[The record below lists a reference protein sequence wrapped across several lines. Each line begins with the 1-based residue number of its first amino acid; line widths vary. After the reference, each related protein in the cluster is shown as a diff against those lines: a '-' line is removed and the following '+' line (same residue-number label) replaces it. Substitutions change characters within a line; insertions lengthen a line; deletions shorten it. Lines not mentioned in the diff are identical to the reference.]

1 MAGKTTLRCREISKI
16 ADTLTDKAIEFYND
30 GDIEDFWDAI
40 AALDVLTD
48 VQAKVCNVI
57 MEGG

>member
-1 MAGKTTLRCREISKI
+1 LARKTKLRCREISKI

-40 AALDVLTD
+40 TSLDVLTE
-48 VQAKVCNVI
+48 VQAKVCNL
-57 MEGG
+57 E